1 MGEIM
6 RWSYKIVHYDYK
18 KEGLLGGTFLDEA
31 EIEQSMN
38 EFGQAGWEL
47 VSLLEVQDGM
57 TATFKQPLEAQLQQ
71 RTRPVSEVKQ
81 EERTVSTTR
90 FLRPEMVQKQV
101 ISQGDELTERD
112 AAEEENPPVEDIPVT
127 PLPRTFRLA
136 QPKVEK
142 KRSPVGEDTNGGVGS
157 IRIE

>member
-1 MGEIM
+1 M

-18 KEGLLGGTFLDEA
+18 KEGLLGGTFLDET

-57 TATFKQPLEAQLQQ
+57 TATFKQPLEAPPQQ
-71 RTRPVSEVKQ
+71 RARPVNEVKQ
-81 EERTVSTTR
+81 EERTVPATR
-90 FLRPEMVQKQV
+90 FLRPERLQKPI

-112 AAEEENPPVEDIPVT
+112 AAEEEDAPVEDIPAT
-127 PLPRTFRLA
+127 PPPRTFRPT

-142 KRSPVGEDTNGGVGS
+142 KRPSIEEDNKGGVGS

>member
-1 MGEIM
+1 M

-57 TATFKQPLEAQLQQ
+57 TATFKQPLEAPPQQ
-71 RTRPVSEVKQ
+71 RTRPVSEVNQ
-81 EERTVSTTR
+81 EERTVATTR
-90 FLRPEMVQKQV
+90 FLRPERMQNQA
-101 ISQGDELTERD
+101 ISQEDELTERN
-112 AAEEENPPVEDIPVT
+112 AVEEENAPVEDIPA
-127 PLPRTFRLA
+127 PPPPRTFRPA
-136 QPKVEK
+136 PPKVEK
-142 KRSPVGEDTNGGVGS
+142 KRSSVEEDNNGGVGS